1 MPLSKYFKSL
11 SSKIQN
17 RVFTALI
24 AVLFTAGYNTFD
36 KYLLRNK
43 NYNLEIEL
51 KAKSIQLEELKGKNM
66 ELQIELV
73 KCQAEYN
80 NSESSLNDI
89 PLVAWKRSSKTDLIS
104 YVNKAFVIQVLI
116 PLGKDKYD
124 MLYHSDE
131 SVFGKAYADQYKI
144 LYDKVK
150 STKEKAS
157 MIVYSET
164 KKGEIIKWKST
175 CYPIFLNNELYE
187 IGGIAYKI
195 DNN

>member
-1 MPLSKYFKSL
+1 MPLSKFFSKL
-11 SSKIQN
+11 SSKVQN

-24 AVLFTAGYNTFD
+24 AVIFTAGYNTFD
-36 KYLLRNK
+36 KYLLRDK

-51 KAKSIQLEELKGKNM
+51 KSKSIKLEELRADNM

-89 PLVAWKRSSKTDLIS
+89 PLVAWKRSVQTDLVT
-104 YVNKAFVIQVLI
+104 YVNKAFVKDVLH
-116 PLGKDKYD
+116 PMGKDKFD

-131 SVFGKAYADQYKI
+131 SVFGKGYSDQYRV
-144 LYDKVK
+144 LFNQVK
-150 STKEKAS
+150 RTKEKQT

-164 KKGEIIKWKST
+164 KNGKIIRWKST

-187 IGGIAYKI
+187 IGGIAYKVE
-195 DNN
+195 